1 MNVTNRAE
9 KVDEK
14 NVVFYLLSTFPSWV
28 MVLKLSKKDLS
39 KKPKSVKVLSC
50 MLLKLLI
57 TLFPKMIGFIGVWA
71 AMRS

>member
-57 TLFPKMIGFIGVWA
+57 TLFPKMIGFIGAWA

>member
-14 NVVFYLLSTFPSWV
+14 NVVFYLLCTFPSWV

-57 TLFPKMIGFIGVWA
+57 TLFPKMIGFIGAWA